1 YGLRA
6 GADGGHADVDAGRPA
21 QGHARLRAGRRDGL
35 AGQTPHRPARGPRH
49 RTRRRQS
56 GNRPDGGVND
66 MAIKPMSLVFS
77 AIGGALAG
85 MIYKRLWKAV
95 SGEDQAPTATD
106 T

>member
-1 YGLRA
+1 
-6 GADGGHADVDAGRPA
+6 
-21 QGHARLRAGRRDGL
+21 
-35 AGQTPHRPARGPRH
+35 
-49 RTRRRQS
+49 
-56 GNRPDGGVND
+56 

-106 T
+106 TDRTWDEVLAAAALHGLVFGLVKAAVDRAATQSVRRMRSPRTRQPHPTPASR